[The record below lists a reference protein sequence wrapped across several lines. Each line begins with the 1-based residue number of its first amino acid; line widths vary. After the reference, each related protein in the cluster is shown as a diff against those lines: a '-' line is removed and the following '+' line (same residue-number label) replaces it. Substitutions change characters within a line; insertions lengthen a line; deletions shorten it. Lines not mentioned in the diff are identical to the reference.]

1 LSHKVL
7 FKKKHVLLAASNYLS
22 YTAREFAMD
31 EDFQEWVLHPELR
44 NVFWETWL
52 QQHPE
57 KEPIISDARQLVH
70 SIRFRS
76 YTLSATDKEQLWDAV
91 WSGMAGEE
99 IDNDPAATTPWWKH
113 TWKYA
118 AAVLLGILV
127 AGAWWWIQTPRA
139 GQTILSTH
147 TKLGETRRL
156 LLPDSSEV
164 TLNAD
169 SRLLYA
175 VTGSGKREVWLD
187 GEAFFHVK
195 HTTSG
200 QKFIVHTYDNLNVEV
215 IGTQFNVNS
224 TGKEIVVV
232 LQQGSILLNIGEPG
246 KGKATELY
254 LHPGEMLRYN
264 KQDGDYVK
272 KSVAA
277 DHYTSWHTGRLIMDD
292 FTLADA
298 ATFMQ
303 QVFGKTLIVRDSQ
316 LLKYKVSG
324 SMPIIYNPD
333 TMMTQLGKVFRMQ
346 FNQRGDEVWI
356 HKQ

>member
-1 LSHKVL
+1 M
-7 FKKKHVLLAASNYLS
+7 AASNYFS

-31 EDFQEWVLHPELR
+31 EDFQQWVLHPEAG

-52 QQHPE
+52 RQHPE
-57 KEPIISDARQLVH
+57 KEPIINNARQLVH

-76 YTLSATDKEQLWDAV
+76 YTLSATEKEQLWEAV
-91 WSGMAGEE
+91 LNGQAEE
-99 IDNDPAATTPWWKH
+99 EERVTDKPNRIPRWRN

-118 AAVLLGILV
+118 AAVLLGILIS
-127 AGAWWWIQTPRA
+127 GAWWWTRSSVPEQAIV
-139 GQTILSTH
+139 STH
-147 TKLGETRRL
+147 TRLGETKHL

-175 VTGSGKREVWLD
+175 VSNGKREVWLD

-195 HTTSG
+195 HKTSG
-200 QKFIVHTYDNLNVEV
+200 QQFIVHTYDNLDVEV
-215 IGTQFNVNS
+215 LGTQFNVNS

-232 LQQGSILLNIGEPG
+232 LQQGSILLNIGNV
-246 KGKATELY
+246 TELY
-254 LHPGEMLRYN
+254 LHPGEMLSYN
-264 KQDGDYVK
+264 KKDGDYTK
-272 KSVAA
+272 KSVDASR
-277 DHYTSWHTGRLIMDD
+277 YTSWHTGRLVMDD

-303 QVFGKTLIVRDSQ
+303 QVFGKKLIVHDT
-316 LLKYKVSG
+316 LLLNYKVSG

-333 TMMTQLGKVFRMQ
+333 TMMIQLGKVFRMQ

-356 HKQ
+356 HKK

>member
-1 LSHKVL
+1 M
-7 FKKKHVLLAASNYLS
+7 AASNYLS

-52 QQHPE
+52 TQNPD
-57 KEPIISDARQLVH
+57 KEPIISNARQLVH

-76 YTLSATDKEQLWDAV
+76 YTLSATDKEQLWDGIWNGLA
-91 WSGMAGEE
+91 EE
-99 IDNDPAATTPWWKH
+99 EETTNDIARIPWWKN

-118 AAVLLGILV
+118 AAVLLGILLT
-127 AGAWWWIQTPRA
+127 GAWWKWQ
-139 GQTILSTH
+139 STSHEPAIVSIH
-147 TKLGETRRL
+147 TRLGETKNL

-175 VTGSGKREVWLD
+175 VNGDGKREVWLD

-195 HTTSG
+195 HTASH

-215 IGTQFNVNS
+215 LGTQFNVNS
-224 TGKEIVVV
+224 SGKEIIVV
-232 LQQGSILLNIGEPG
+232 LQQGSILLNIGEPV
-246 KGKATELY
+246 KGKTAELY
-254 LHPGEMLRYN
+254 LHPGEMVRYN
-264 KQDGDYVK
+264 KQDGDYTK
-272 KSVAA
+272 KSVDA
-277 DHYTSWHTGRLIMDD
+277 DHYTSWHTGRLVMDD
-292 FTLADA
+292 FTLTDA
-298 ATFMQ
+298 AAFMQ
-303 QVFGKTLIVRDSQ
+303 QVFGKTLIVRDTQ
-316 LLKYKVSG
+316 LLRYKVSG

>member
-1 LSHKVL
+1 M
-7 FKKKHVLLAASNYLS
+7 AASNYLS

-52 QQHPE
+52 RQHPE
-57 KEPIISDARQLVH
+57 KELIINDARQLVH
-70 SIRFRS
+70 SIHFRS
-76 YTLSATDKEQLWDAV
+76 YTLSSTEKEQLWDAV
-91 WSGMAGEE
+91 WSGIAEE
-99 IDNDPAATTPWWKH
+99 DDTVSTIRTPEWKNA
-113 TWKYA
+113 WKYA
-118 AAVLLGILV
+118 AAVLIGILF
-127 AGAWWWIQTPRA
+127 AGAWWWQPTGRGPAIV
-139 GQTILSTH
+139 STH
-147 TKLGETRRL
+147 TKLGETKKL
-156 LLPDSSEV
+156 VLPDSSIV

-169 SRLLYA
+169 SRLIYA
-175 VTGSGKREVWLD
+175 VTENGKREVWLD

-195 HTTSG
+195 HTASN
-200 QKFIVHTYDNLNVEV
+200 QQFIVHTYDNLNVEV

-246 KGKATELY
+246 NGKAAELY
-254 LHPGEMLRYN
+254 LHPGEMVRYN
-264 KQDGDYVK
+264 KQDGDYIK
-272 KSVAA
+272 KSVDA

-298 ATFMQ
+298 ASFMQ
-303 QVFGKTLIVRDSQ
+303 QVFGKTLIVRDTQ
-316 LLKYKVSG
+316 LLSYKVSG

-333 TMMTQLGKVFRMQ
+333 TMMTQLEKVFRMQ

-356 HKQ
+356 QKQ